1 MTDYISTAF
10 LIAFFIL
17 LGGVFAASE
26 LALVSLRESQLAA
39 LERRGRRG
47 RLVVKLARQPNTFLG
62 AVQIGVTVSGFTS
75 AAFGATALAPLLTPV
90 LVDLGLEFVTAS
102 SIAIITLTLGIA
114 YLSLVFGELAPKRIA
129 LQRAVGFSLL
139 VAPLIAGIAVIFKPI
154 IWLVGKSSDL
164 VVILLGGDPKKRAEE
179 LSADELMSIVETH
192 QGLSSHHREVLSD
205 VLESAEHSLDT
216 VMKPRSDV
224 VTIKSTLKIA
234 EAREYAKSHP
244 YSRYPIITRDLDDCN
259 SFVHVRDLMTSVKD
273 AEQVSTLARPI
284 PMLPNI
290 MGVLPAIAQLR
301 SAGRHIALVVDEH
314 GGTDGLVTLEDLIEE
329 LVGEVY
335 DEHDTPAR
343 LKSGHGEGIWRVSGH
358 TPIRK
363 VNELIGAEIENST
376 VVTIGGLVMTQL
388 GRLAKVGDQTQIGEY
403 LAEVKEINGRRIVS
417 VEISRLDSVSP
428 QGD

>member
-75 AAFGATALAPLLTPV
+75 AAFGATALAPLLTPF
-90 LVDLGLEFVTAS
+90 LVDLGLELVTAS
-102 SIAIITLTLGIA
+102 SIAIVTLTLGIA

-179 LSADELMSIVETH
+179 LSADELISIVETH

-224 VTIKSTLKIA
+224 VTIKSTLTIS

-259 SFVHVRDLMTSVKD
+259 SFVHVRDLMTSVED

-290 MGVLPAIAQLR
+290 MGVLPAISQLR

-335 DEHDTPAR
+335 DEHDAPAR
-343 LKSGHGEGIWRVSGH
+343 LKPGHGEGTWRVPGH
-358 TPIRK
+358 TPLRK
-363 VNELIGAEIENST
+363 VNELIGAEIENSA

-388 GRLAKVGDQTQIGEY
+388 GRLAKVGDQTQIGDY

-417 VEISRLDSVSP
+417 IEISSLESELS
-428 QGD
+428 QGE

>member
-1 MTDYISTAF
+1 MTDYFSSAF

-17 LGGVFAASE
+17 LGGLFAAAE

-75 AAFGATALAPLLTPV
+75 AAFGATSLAPLLTPI
-90 LVDLGLEFVTAS
+90 LKDLGFDLASAS
-102 SIAIITLTLGIA
+102 SIAVITLTLGIA

-129 LQRAVGFSLL
+129 LQRAVGFSIL
-139 VAPLIAGIAVIFKPI
+139 VAPLIAAIAVIFKPL

-164 VVILLGGDPKKRAEE
+164 VVILLGGDPKKKSEE

-192 QGLSSHHREVLSD
+192 QGLSSHHREILSD

-216 VMKPRSDV
+216 VMRPRSDV
-224 VTIKSTLKIA
+224 FSIKSTMTIS
-234 EAREYAKSHP
+234 EAREYAISHP
-244 YSRYPIITRDLDDCN
+244 FSRYPIITRDLDDCN
-259 SFVHVRDLMTSVKD
+259 SFVHVRDLIKSNDDIELVTK
-273 AEQVSTLARPI
+273 LARPI

-343 LKSGHGEGIWRVSGH
+343 VRPGHGEGKWRVAGQ

-363 VNELIGAEIENST
+363 VNELIQAEIESSM

-388 GRLAKVGDQTQIGEY
+388 GRLAKVGDQVQFGDF
-403 LAEVKEINGRRIVS
+403 LAEVLEINGRRIVS
-417 VEISRLDSVSP
+417 IELSRVDSN
-428 QGD
+428 DA